1 MEVASVEVTS
11 EVMVVL
17 MFFFPGERKNSISK
31 SYKALPMGW
40 TDGRTDGRRHAL
52 IEMRGRI

>member
-40 TDGRTDGRRHAL
+40 TEGPTDGPTDGHTL
-52 IEMRGRI
+52 L